1 MTLVGSGILL
11 LFFGAIMAIIIPA
24 ILIWVAVRAVGFIFS
39 VVGLGTRTIR
49 FGGGSLIRFVK
60 GMLNDIVSLLSGL
73 ISAALA
79 LVLGLTNI
87 LILRGKAVKHYFT
100 AVEDES
106 VAVVQC
112 AYRLAIGHPLRLFG
126 MGPALSNIEQ
136 RLPSMITGPRGTRQA
151 TSKVPTSGSEGDGFE
166 GYSILSQLPTGGSG
180 ALLHVARPTPEK
192 ADELRERGISVPDR
206 VVIKAFSLVTGSTLP
221 QIVRE
226 SRALEA
232 AGRLGLVLEHRLDES
247 AFHYVMPFV
256 AGVTLDVTAAKLHE
270 QSGNEGLG
278 AADLND
284 AICHSRDLARI
295 LGHFHSEGLWHK
307 DIKPSN
313 LIVGPA
319 GLHVVD
325 LGLVTPLASAMT
337 LTTHGTEYYR
347 DPELVRLAMKGVKVH
362 QVDGAKFD
370 IYGSGAVLYTLL
382 ENSFPAHGSLS
393 RFNLPSPK
401 ALQFVVRKAMADMDS
416 RYEAASHMAQDLEF
430 LLASEDLWSVQ
441 PAQLPSYRGTLPAPV
456 DVSHRAPSNQQA
468 PYHTPGGTD
477 WVEVVSKHTDAG
489 PATSAAHAAGWN
501 SPPISRRRSL
511 NRNSR
516 RRRRRG
522 VLKSLALAGL
532 GVLSAVFYLALFTQ
546 AFQQNNLAS
555 DLGTN
560 PMHEPSI
567 ARPSNQR
574 VMPQIVMPQYEIP
587 QNGVGSPGLRSE
599 GEYRTPQ
606 LDDPDGTGSN
616 EHGIFQPSLLQ
627 VLSALP
633 HQSSVLVAGPNTSY
647 ASTLREE
654 LIQAGLLAVALDTS
668 ISVETRREWM
678 AGVQVQLGSGL
689 LSDEGARVRVI
700 AWQQVSAP
708 GLDALIW
715 VTGNDP
721 VRAEVI
727 HFEEASDR

>member
-24 ILIWVAVRAVGFIFS
+24 ILIWIAVRAVGFIFS
-39 VVGLGTRTIR
+39 VVGMGTKTIR

-60 GMLNDIVSLLSGL
+60 GMLNDVVSLLSGL

-87 LILRGKAVKHYFT
+87 MILRGKAVKHYFT

-126 MGPALSNIEQ
+126 MGPALSNIER
-136 RLPSMITGPRGTRQA
+136 RLPAMITGPSGTRRGTSQ
-151 TSKVPTSGSEGDGFE
+151 VPTSGSEGDGFE
-166 GYSILSQLPTGGSG
+166 GYRILSQLPTGGSG
-180 ALLHVARPTPEK
+180 ALLHVARPTSEK
-192 ADELRERGISVPDR
+192 ADELRARGIAVPER

-256 AGVTLDVTAAKLHE
+256 AGVTLDVTAAKLHDH
-270 QSGNEGLG
+270 SGHEGLG

-393 RFNLPSPK
+393 RFNLPSPR
-401 ALQFVVRKAMADMDS
+401 ALQFVVRKAMAEMDS

-456 DVSHRAPSNQQA
+456 DVSHRAPSNHQA

-489 PATSAAHAAGWN
+489 PATSAAHAAGWS
-501 SPPISRRRSL
+501 SPPISPRRSL

-522 VLKSLALAGL
+522 VAKSLALAGL

-546 AFQQNNLAS
+546 AFHPEDMALNGS
-555 DLGTN
+555 F
-560 PMHEPSI
+560 EREI
-567 ARPSNQR
+567 SNQR
-574 VMPQIVMPQYEIP
+574 PKNQHVK
-587 QNGVGSPGLRSE
+587 PGA
-599 GEYRTPQ
+599 Q
-606 LDDPDGTGSN
+606 LPEPYFGRPIQRLGHDML
-616 EHGIFQPSLLQ
+616 QPSLFVQ
-627 VLSALP
+627 ELSRLP
-633 HQSSVLVAGPNTSY
+633 RLSSVLVAGPNKSY
-647 ASTLREE
+647 VSSLRDE
-654 LIQAGLLAVALDTS
+654 LSQAGHLAAALDS
-668 ISVETRREWM
+668 NVSVETWREWV
-678 AGVQVQLGSGL
+678 AGAQVQFGSGL
-689 LSDEGARVRVI
+689 MSDEGARVRVI

-715 VTGNDP
+715 VTGDDP

-727 HFEEASDR
+727 HFEGSSDH

>member
-24 ILIWVAVRAVGFIFS
+24 ILIWIAVRAVGFIFS

-60 GMLNDIVSLLSGL
+60 GMLNDIVSLLSGM

-87 LILRGKAVKHYFT
+87 MILRGKAVRHYFT

-136 RLPSMITGPRGTRQA
+136 RLPSMITGPGRTRQA

-192 ADELRERGISVPDR
+192 ADELRERGISVPER

-232 AGRLGLVLEHRLDES
+232 AGRLGLVLEHRLDET

-270 QSGNEGLG
+270 QSGDKGLG

-393 RFNLPSPK
+393 RFNLPSPR

-456 DVSHRAPSNQQA
+456 DVSHRAPSNHQA

-477 WVEVVSKHTDAG
+477 WVEVVSKHSDAG

-501 SPPISRRRSL
+501 SPPITPRRSL

-522 VLKSLALAGL
+522 VVKSLALAGL
-532 GVLSAVFYLALFTQ
+532 GVLSAVFYLAVFTATFHQ
-546 AFQQNNLAS
+546 TETITKGPVRT
-555 DLGTN
+555 DV
-560 PMHEPSI
+560 
-567 ARPSNQR
+567 RPVDQH
-574 VMPQIVMPQYEIP
+574 VMPQQTMPQQTMP
-587 QNGVGSPGLRSE
+587 QKAM
-599 GEYRTPQ
+599 PQ
-606 LDDPDGTGSN
+606 LGHDML
-616 EHGIFQPSLLQ
+616 QPSLFVQ
-627 VLSALP
+627 ELSALP
-633 HQSSVLVAGPNTSY
+633 PQSSVLVAGPNTSY

-668 ISVETRREWM
+668 VPLETRREWM
-678 AGVQVQLGSGL
+678 AGAEVQLGTGL
-689 LSDEGARVRVI
+689 LNDEGARVRVI

-708 GLDALIW
+708 ELDALIW
-715 VTGNDP
+715 LTGDDP
-721 VRAEVI
+721 VGAEVI
-727 HFEEASDR
+727 HFGGSSDH

>member
-24 ILIWVAVRAVGFIFS
+24 ILIWIAVRAVGFIFS
-39 VVGLGTRTIR
+39 VVGMGTKTVR

-60 GMLNDIVSLLSGL
+60 GMLNDVVSLLSGL

-87 LILRGKAVKHYFT
+87 MILRGKAVKHYFT

-126 MGPALSNIEQ
+126 MGPALSNIER
-136 RLPSMITGPRGTRQA
+136 RLPAMITGPSGTRRA
-151 TSKVPTSGSEGDGFE
+151 TSQVPTSGSEGDGFE
-166 GYSILSQLPTGGSG
+166 GYRILSQLPTGGSG
-180 ALLHVARPTPEK
+180 ALLHVARPTSEK
-192 ADELRERGISVPDR
+192 ADELRARGIAVPER

-256 AGVTLDVTAAKLHE
+256 AGVTLDVTAAKLHDH
-270 QSGNEGLG
+270 SGHEGLG

-393 RFNLPSPK
+393 RFNLPSPR
-401 ALQFVVRKAMADMDS
+401 ALQFVVRKAMAEMDS

-456 DVSHRAPSNQQA
+456 DVSHRAPSNHQA

-489 PATSAAHAAGWN
+489 PATSAAHAAGWS
-501 SPPISRRRSL
+501 SPPISPRRSL

-522 VLKSLALAGL
+522 VAKSLALAGL

-546 AFQQNNLAS
+546 AFHPEDMALNGS
-555 DLGTN
+555 F
-560 PMHEPSI
+560 EPEI
-567 ARPSNQR
+567 SNQR
-574 VMPQIVMPQYEIP
+574 PKNQHVK
-587 QNGVGSPGLRSE
+587 PGA
-599 GEYRTPQ
+599 Q
-606 LDDPDGTGSN
+606 LPEPYFGRPIQRLGHDML
-616 EHGIFQPSLLQ
+616 QPSLFVQ
-627 VLSALP
+627 ELSALP
-633 HQSSVLVAGPNTSY
+633 RLSSVLVAGPNKSY
-647 ASTLREE
+647 ASSLRDE
-654 LIQAGLLAVALDTS
+654 LSQAGHLAAALDS
-668 ISVETRREWM
+668 NVSVETWREWV
-678 AGVQVQLGSGL
+678 AGAQVQLGSGL
-689 LSDEGARVRVI
+689 LSDEDARVRVI
-700 AWQQVSAP
+700 AWHQVSAP
-708 GLDALIW
+708 ELDALIW
-715 VTGNDP
+715 VTGDDP

-727 HFEEASDR
+727 HFEGSSDH